1 MPTHQPLIPE
11 NIAMPTGVPLQ
22 DAREQLFAAA
32 VRVLLRDGPD
42 ALTSRAVTTETGVA
56 KGILHR
62 HFADFDAFL
71 AALVLS
77 RIDLLDD
84 LSAQLRASAGSAT
97 VDENLAGALA
107 AVLTPDV
114 LAIVSLVMSRR
125 ELLARLRPTT
135 PTGMPL
141 LTETTKMI
149 AAYLTA
155 ERGLGRIP
163 FETDVDSLA
172 LILVGSAHLLAS
184 QRDAGPLSPGDLR
197 DLLRA
202 TTHST
207 APLQP
212 RRIARA

>member
-1 MPTHQPLIPE
+1 
-11 NIAMPTGVPLQ
+11 MPTGVPLL

-62 HFADFDAFL
+62 HFADFDTFL

-77 RIDLLDD
+77 RIERLDH
-84 LSAQLRASAGSAT
+84 LSAELRESAGSAT
-97 VDENLAGALA
+97 VADNLAGALA

-114 LAIVSLVMSRR
+114 LAIVRLVMSRR
-125 ELLARLRPTT
+125 ELLMRLRLTT

-163 FETDVDSLA
+163 LETDVDSLA

-184 QRDAGPLSPGDLR
+184 QRDAVPLTPGDLR
-197 DLLRA
+197 DLLGVA
-202 TTHST
+202 IHGT
-207 APLQP
+207 AAHKP
-212 RRIARA
+212 RRSGRA